1 MLNRILALS
10 KKEVRQLSR
19 DTRMLLIIFLFPI
32 LLLAIFGYAINF
44 DVHHIKI
51 AVYDRDK
58 SEDTRAFTNA
68 LTSSS
73 YFDLV
78 GTITSESQIKKYL
91 DEQTAQA
98 VIVFPEGMSR
108 SMYSKSEA
116 RVQILIDGVN
126 GNTATLIM
134 NYLNLA
140 TMSYSQNFS
149 KETLALSGRGT
160 YLPLD
165 VEPVFW
171 FNPSLDSRHFLI
183 PGLIAMIM
191 IITAVISI
199 SLSIV
204 REKELGT
211 IEQINVSPLSS
222 IELII
227 GKTLP
232 YAFISLMVA
241 VFILVAGYFLF
252 SMPIKGNLILL
263 LITTLVFIFA
273 SLSLG
278 IFVSSI
284 ANNQQVAFQMAT
296 LMSMLPSVILS
307 GFIFPI
313 ESMPVFV
320 QILSNITPAKFYSII
335 LRDILLKGV
344 GFESFWPQ
352 VVYLL
357 IFSAVF
363 LGIATLR
370 NRKMRTV

>member
-1 MLNRILALS
+1 MLNRILALA
-10 KKEVRQLSR
+10 KKEVRQLKR
-19 DTRMLLIIFLFPI
+19 DIRMLLILIMFPI

-44 DVHHIKI
+44 DVHHIKV

-58 SEDTRAFTNA
+58 SEDTRAFINA

-73 YFDLV
+73 YFDLI
-78 GTITSESQIKKYL
+78 GTVHSDSEIKKFL

-98 VIVFPEGMSR
+98 VIVFPENMSR
-108 SMYSKSEA
+108 SMYSKKDA

-140 TMSYSQNFS
+140 TMTYSQNFS
-149 KETLALSGRGT
+149 KEALALTGRGS
-160 YLPLD
+160 YVPIDL
-165 VEPVFW
+165 EPVFW

-232 YAFISLMVA
+232 YIVISLLVA
-241 VFILVAGYFLF
+241 LFILLAGYFMF
-252 SMPIKGNLILL
+252 SMPVKGNLILL
-263 LITTLVFIFA
+263 FITTLIFIFA

-278 IFVSSI
+278 IFVSSV

-313 ESMPVFV
+313 ESMPVAV
-320 QILSNITPAKFYSII
+320 QVLSNITPAKFYSII

-352 VVYLL
+352 VIYLL
-357 IFSAVF
+357 IFAGVF
-363 LGIATLR
+363 LSLATLR
-370 NRKMRTV
+370 NKKMKTV